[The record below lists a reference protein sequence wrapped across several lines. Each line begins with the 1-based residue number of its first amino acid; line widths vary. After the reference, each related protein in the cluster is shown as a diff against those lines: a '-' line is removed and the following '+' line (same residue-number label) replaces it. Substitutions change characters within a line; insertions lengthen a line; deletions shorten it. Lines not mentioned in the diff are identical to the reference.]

1 MNRRTKKEAPA
12 AVSELLKRVTTWRKE
27 RRKTDAMPDALWSAA
42 AELGSRYGVSLVS
55 RHLKVDFYGLKR
67 RVLAV
72 HDNAIAK
79 SGFVELQCMRNSGEP
94 EPTLDKGYVTELEIF
109 KPGEITVRVR
119 QSGPMGIDMV
129 GVITCCFGRG

>member
-1 MNRRTKKEAPA
+1 MNRRAKKAAPS
-12 AVSELLKRVTTWRKE
+12 AVSELQNRITTWRKE
-27 RRKTDAMPDALWSAA
+27 RRKTEAMPDALWSAA
-42 AELGSRYGVSLVS
+42 AELGSMYGVSLVS

-72 HDNAIAK
+72 QDNAIAK

-94 EPTLDKGYVTELEIF
+94 EPNVGKGYVTELEIY
-109 KPGEITVRVR
+109 KPGEVTVRVR

-129 GVITCCFGRG
+129 GVITRCIGRG